1 MAAKTTK
8 IEHLTEL
15 EIIAEVKD
23 ELLSV
28 ETGGKLGLW
37 TQGKGGRHFE
47 PYRVMGYTDN
57 IEMDRDGNVT
67 NLTRF
72 VGVFT
77 EKEYK
82 EKQMKQIKQKEQ

>member
-8 IEHLTEL
+8 IEHLSEL
-15 EIIAEVKD
+15 EIIADVKD

-47 PYRVMGYTDN
+47 AYRIVGYADN
-57 IEMDRDGNVT
+57 AEMDEDGNLT
-67 NLTRF
+67 SLTRF
-72 VGVFT
+72 VGVIT
-77 EKEYK
+77 EKEHR
-82 EKQMKQIKQKEQ
+82 EKQMKQK

>member
-1 MAAKTTK
+1 MATKTTK

-28 ETGGKLGLW
+28 EIGGKLGLW
-37 TQGKGGRHFE
+37 TQGKDGRHFE
-47 PYRVMGYTDN
+47 PYRVVGYTYD
-57 IEMDRDGNVT
+57 IEMDKDGNLT

-72 VGVFT
+72 VGVVT
-77 EKEYK
+77 EKEYM
-82 EKQMKQIKQKEQ
+82 EKQMKQK